1 MLGATTLDA
10 STLDA
15 HTLEA
20 RLLDART
27 LGASPL
33 DARTLGAS
41 PLDARTSYQV
51 SSALMELSEFLITAN
66 ERDTKNRQKLLR
78 NLRVCKTLAVTC
90 SLML

>member
-1 MLGATTLDA
+1 MHPPATYFHLTLLQRTMLGASTLDA
-10 STLDA
+10 ST
-15 HTLEA
+15 
-20 RLLDART
+20 
-27 LGASPL
+27 L

>member
-15 HTLEA
+15 RTLEA
-20 RLLDART
+20 RL
-27 LGASPL
+27 L

>member
-1 MLGATTLDA
+1 MGA
-10 STLDA
+10 SPLDA
-15 HTLEA
+15 HTLGA
-20 RLLDART
+20 SPLDDHTLGASPLDAHT

-33 DARTLGAS
+33 DARL
-41 PLDARTSYQV
+41 LDARTSYQV